1 MSAQIAN
8 LQSDLSHVTLD
19 WEHVTVQLSHMTSL
33 VDSESGFLNSTTEIV
48 VSDIVALS
56 TQDGQVKERAALTQA
71 INNKRRSQIQVC
83 VCVCVCVCVW
93 KKEYTQVHTG
103 VGEIVSAVPTIDSKR
118 NAHILITLLR
128 HLA

>member
-1 MSAQIAN
+1 MIT
-8 LQSDLSHVTLD
+8 DWWVVT
-19 WEHVTVQLSHMTSL
+19 ECVHACVRAVC
-33 VDSESGFLNSTTEIV
+33 DS
-48 VSDIVALS
+48 
-56 TQDGQVKERAALTQA
+56 
-71 INNKRRSQIQVC
+71 
-83 VCVCVCVCVW
+83 VCVCVCVW